1 MMHTAVEETSLSQ
14 RDVAATDD
22 RCAFR
27 CGGVELQPMLR
38 EPRSGL
44 RVGSVGERLIRL
56 AAEREDQTPMAR
68 SRKENR
74 RALPRR
80 ASVSVVSVHR
90 IGAEEPVRR
99 EWMDWLLHSAR
110 LQGQLCDISMSSVA
124 FLLSESAQVGERMM
138 LRLSSPSVSER
149 VDTIGTVIRSNVAAD
164 GITKIVCRLEK
175 RLTFAEVSA
184 LGRQFS
190 GTPLL

>member
-14 RDVAATDD
+14 RDVATTDD
-22 RCAFR
+22 RTAFR

-44 RVGSVGERLIRL
+44 RAGSVGERLLRL
-56 AAEREDQTPMAR
+56 AAELEDRTPTAKTQR
-68 SRKENR
+68 ENR

-80 ASVSVVSVHR
+80 ESVSVVSVHR
-90 IGAEEPVRR
+90 IGTEEPVRR
-99 EWMDWLLHSAR
+99 GWMDWLLHSAR

-138 LRLSSPSVSER
+138 LRLSNPCVSER
-149 VDTIGTVIRSNVAAD
+149 VDTIGTVIRAGVPTD

-175 RLTFAEVSA
+175 RLTFAEV
-184 LGRQFS
+184 
-190 GTPLL
+190 